1 MTMRSH
7 RFIDRLRRLWPS
19 TGWLSTTVG
28 KRVVLGVAVVI
39 LAGIPLA
46 VRVVPLGLQEGKPA
60 PRTFRAPR
68 SIQYVDEAA
77 TQALREAAADAVGPV
92 YRFDQSAQSD
102 ARRGIVELFSAV
114 SSVRAS
120 YSDDATKQVEALR
133 RGYASQLDTA
143 TIEAIVALPDESL
156 ETVAHNTEGLV
167 SSILSGRIQEGDL
180 QAARDQL
187 AQSANLIPLTLAERY
202 VVISVGNEFIQPTVT
217 VDEAATERARAEA
230 VERVAPVVTY
240 VQEGENI
247 VEKGDI
253 VTSPD
258 IELVRTLG
266 GLEQGTDAASVI
278 AGVVLMSVLI
288 AFSGWYWAAFDE
300 ALWNRMRDLVLLST
314 LLLGMMYVTRLTSLL
329 VPEISPYLMPVPLV
343 GILAT
348 LLVGPRP
355 AVLVTLMSTVAALLL
370 GFAGG
375 AQAVAAL
382 ISSVAGIVL
391 TSRLRRRSDMFAVG
405 GLVMVVLG
413 VVSFGASLAS
423 GNELADSLVSGGYG
437 VIGGLATAVLMVGS
451 LPFLE
456 SIFGITTD
464 VTLLELGSPS
474 HPLLRRLMTEAPGTY
489 AHSVMT
495 ANLAETA
502 AEAIGANP
510 LLARAGAYFHD
521 IGKVRRPAFF
531 VENQAGGTNP
541 HDRTSPSLSARIITA
556 HVREG
561 VELAEEY
568 KLPREVVDI
577 VREHHG
583 TTVVS
588 YFYDKASKKGGPVV
602 EADYRYDGRRPH
614 TPEAA
619 LVMLADSVE
628 AAVRTLEDPTP
639 ARIEAMVRRIVQN
652 KVADHQLDESALT
665 LTDIET
671 ATMVYTRMLSSVY
684 HPRVEYP
691 EPAEKRVEDAGQHG
705 EPQRA

>member
-1 MTMRSH
+1 MTMPSGH
-7 RFIDRLRRLWPS
+7 FINRLRRFWPR
-19 TGWLSTTVG
+19 TGPLSTSVG
-28 KRVVLGVAVVI
+28 KRVVLGIIVII

-68 SIQYVDEAA
+68 SVQYVDESA

-92 YRFDQSAQSD
+92 YRFDQDAQSE

-120 YSDDATKQVEALR
+120 YSDDTTMQVEVLG

-143 TIEAIVALPDESL
+143 TVRAIVALPDDSL
-156 ETVAHNTEGLV
+156 ETAAHNTEGLV

-187 AQSANLIPLTLAERY
+187 AQSADLIPFTLAERY

-217 VDEAATERARAEA
+217 VDEAATERARTEA
-230 VERVAPVVTY
+230 IERVAPVVTY

-247 VEKGDI
+247 VEKGDV
-253 VTSPD
+253 VTSRD

-288 AFSGWYWAAFDE
+288 AFSGWYWAAFHE
-300 ALWNRMRDLVLLST
+300 ALWSRMRDLVLLST
-314 LLLGMMYVTRLTSLL
+314 LLLGMMYATRLTSLL
-329 VPEISPYLMPVPLV
+329 APEISPYLMPVPLV
-343 GILAT
+343 GILGT

-382 ISSVAGIVL
+382 VSSVAGIVL
-391 TSRLRRRSDMFAVG
+391 TSRLRRRSDMFTVG
-405 GLVMVVLG
+405 ALVMLVLG

-423 GNELADSLVSGGYG
+423 GNELADSLISGGYG
-437 VIGGLATAVLMVGS
+437 VIGGLVTAVLMVGS
-451 LPFLE
+451 LPFFE
-456 SIFGITTD
+456 SIFGISTD

-489 AHSVMT
+489 SHSVMT
-495 ANLAETA
+495 ANVAETA
-502 AEAIGANP
+502 AESIGANP

-568 KLPREVVDI
+568 KLPQEVVDI

-619 LVMLADSVE
+619 LVMLADSAE

-639 ARIEAMVRRIVQN
+639 DRIEEMVRRIVRN
-652 KVADHQLDESALT
+652 KIADRQLDESALT
-665 LTDIET
+665 LKDIET